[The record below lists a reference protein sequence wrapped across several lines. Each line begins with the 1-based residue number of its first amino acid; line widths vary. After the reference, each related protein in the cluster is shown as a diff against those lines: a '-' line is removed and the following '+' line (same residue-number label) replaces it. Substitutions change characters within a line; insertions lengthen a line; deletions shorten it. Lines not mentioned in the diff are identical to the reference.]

1 MHESIPKDENSRRFA
16 VLMLSCAAGMLCGAA
31 VSPMSGYDA
40 YDIGGFFL
48 TGTLAEIISRS
59 LRYDLMLAA
68 ICFVTGFSPIM
79 QPAEALLPFF
89 CGTGFG
95 LAGAKLCTDTKTIP
109 VFFML
114 IPETTFSA
122 AIISLCAR
130 ESMRMSSAVY
140 RRTFSFSEATAN
152 TPDRLLYCKKF
163 AVIALLSLFAACADG
178 VSVFLFRTFILRRF

>member
-1 MHESIPKDENSRRFA
+1 MPGSILKDDNSRRFA
-16 VLMLSCAAGMLCGAA
+16 ALMLSCAAGILCGAA

-48 TGTLAEIISRS
+48 TGTLAGIISRS

-68 ICFVTGFSPIM
+68 VCFVTGFSPVM

-95 LAGAKLCTDTKTIP
+95 LAGAKLCADTRTIP

-140 RRTFSFSEATAN
+140 KRAFTFSDSI
-152 TPDRLLYCKKF
+152 PDRLLYCKKF

-178 VSVFLFRTFILRRF
+178 VSVFLFRMFLLRRF